1 MKESAKRPGGS
12 WISQNYEKLALVASL
27 AILLISALV
36 LVLQV
41 GRHRRQ
47 FDQRMQSEAA
57 HVGRPAGPLDTTL
70 VSNLGMRL
78 TRPFQVQME
87 GKRFLVGELR
97 VASIPDG
104 APIPYA
110 ATRDPFSGKE
120 QPAID
125 IDPDSDGDGIP
136 DKIELKWGLNVFD
149 PNDAQGD
156 VDGDGYSNLEE
167 YLAATDPLDAAS
179 FPPPA
184 AKLRL
189 VRTMTDPFRFVF
201 AGISGERYQL
211 NTRNSDR
218 TYFVS
223 IGDEVEGFKVASYDA
238 AAPGGPTLTLTRGT
252 QSYRLIRGR
261 TITDEARTAFLV
273 LLLDGSRY
281 RVKVNDTISIKD
293 VRYKV
298 VDIREDR
305 IVIRDAQSDKMTN
318 VGLISRDER
327 DRLMAGSIGGG
338 VDATP
343 SVAPAGP

>member
-1 MKESAKRPGGS
+1 MKGSAKRPGGS
-12 WISQNYEKLALVASL
+12 WISQNYEKLALVIAL
-27 AILLISALV
+27 AILLISALL
-36 LVLQV
+36 LVLQI
-41 GRHRRQ
+41 GGQRRK
-47 FDQRMQSEAA
+47 FDQRMQSEAGQ
-57 HVGRPAGPLDTTL
+57 VGRPAAPLDTTV
-70 VSNLGMRL
+70 VSNLLARL
-78 TRPFQVQME
+78 TSPFQAQME
-87 GKRFLVGELR
+87 GKRFMVGELR

-110 ATRDPFSGKE
+110 AALDPFSGKE

-125 IDPDSDGDGIP
+125 VDPDSDGDGIP

-149 PNDAQGD
+149 PSDAQGD
-156 VDGDGYSNLEE
+156 LDGDGYSNLEE
-167 YLAATDPLDAAS
+167 YLAGTDPTDAAS

-211 NTRNSDR
+211 NTRNNDR

-252 QSYRLIRGR
+252 QSFRLVRGR

-281 RVKVNDTISIKD
+281 RVRVNDTLTIKD

-305 IVIRDAQSDKMTN
+305 IVIRDAQTDKVTN

-327 DRLMAGSIGGG
+327 DRLMGGG
-338 VDATP
+338 GGGSVDPAPTG
-343 SVAPAGP
+343 APAGP

>member
-1 MKESAKRPGGS
+1 MKGSAKRPGGS
-12 WISQNYEKLALVASL
+12 WMAQNYDKLALVIAL
-27 AILLISALV
+27 AILLISAL
-36 LVLQV
+36 LLLLNIGGQ
-41 GRHRRQ
+41 RRE
-47 FDQRMQSEAA
+47 FDARMQQEAGM
-57 HVGRPAGPLDTTL
+57 GRRPVAALDTTIIT
-70 VSNLGMRL
+70 NLMYRL
-78 TRPFQVQME
+78 TTPFQAQME
-87 GKRFLVGELR
+87 GRRFMVGELR

-125 IDPDSDGDGIP
+125 VDPDSDGDGIP
-136 DKIELKWGLNVFD
+136 DKIEMKWGLNIFD
-149 PNDAQGD
+149 PTDAQGD
-156 VDGDGYSNLEE
+156 LDGDGYSNLEE
-167 YLAATDPLDAAS
+167 HLAGTDPMDAAS

-223 IGDEVEGFKVASYDA
+223 IGDEVEGFKVASYDP

-252 QSYRLIRGR
+252 QTFRLVRGR

-281 RVKVNDTISIKD
+281 RVRLNDTLTIKD

-305 IVIRDAQSDKMTN
+305 IVIRDAQTDKLSS
-318 VGLISRDER
+318 VGLISREER
-327 DRLMAGSIGGG
+327 DRLMSGGG
-338 VDATP
+338 GGMEAAPPASTP
-343 SVAPAGP
+343 AP